1 MTVASDLIPCCTLAD
16 DSPCRS
22 AGSELLSALEYDF
35 SSWKDEESGKIR
47 HTLYFATEEEALAA
61 ARDLESKAEDFASF
75 GVIFRD
81 FSVGKLK
88 KEDWAESWKIH
99 FKPLE
104 ISPRLAVMP
113 SWAEFDLK
121 EGQKRLVLD
130 PGMSFGTGQ
139 HATTKSCLIAIDR
152 FLEEKRKAG
161 EKAPVMLDAGSGS
174 GILAIAALLLGAEK
188 VDAFDIDPDTLET
201 ARENARENG
210 IEDSLLTLQA
220 LPLLDFHPAFRYE
233 IVAANI
239 LSSALLAG
247 KERLLACCK
256 KGGIL
261 ILAGILDKEYEN
273 VKNAFEATGLCRQIS
288 TIGEAEW
295 RGGTFEI
302 LEEGGI
308 A

>member
-1 MTVASDLIPCCTLAD
+1 MASVSDLIPCCTLAD
-16 DSPCRS
+16 DSACRS
-22 AGSELLSALEYDF
+22 AGSELLSALDYDF

-47 HTLYFATEEEALAA
+47 HTLYFTTEEEALAA
-61 ARDLESKAEDFASF
+61 CRELESKQEEFASF

-81 FSVGKLK
+81 FSVSKLK

-113 SWAEFDLK
+113 SWAEFELK

-139 HATTKSCLIAIDR
+139 HATTKSCLAAIDDYL
-152 FLEEKRKAG
+152 LESRKKG
-161 EKAPVMLDAGSGS
+161 EKAPIMLDAGSGS

-210 IEDSLLTLQA
+210 IADELLTLQA
-220 LPLLDFHPAFRYE
+220 LPLLDFHPTCRYD

-261 ILAGILDKEYEN
+261 ILAGILDKEYEG
-273 VKNAFEATGLCRQIS
+273 VREAFESTGLCRQIRS
-288 TIGEAEW
+288 IQEAEW
-295 RGGTFEI
+295 RGGSFEV
-302 LEEGGI
+302 LGEGGQ